1 MKRKRKNY
9 SANERVAILQSYL
22 VDKVSVSDLCDEY
35 LLNPTVFYRWQKDFS
50 ENGAAAFEKSNARRQ
65 RGERKHVEE
74 LLRLNGLKPASAI
87 HPGQKLLVGSSRAI
101 NLFVHQTP
109 ASLAIRILRQTDPFK
124 KQEISKAPSSH
135 LPTNA
140 VAFTDSDS
148 RLVAI
153 ARIKHLSRV
162 AEKISYRLIDALFK
176 EVQAEANRLAGQ
188 RAAAAGAELI
198 DFISSTTAMHTDFFE
213 AEVTVAHRFQDGN
226 VHIDRQALTI
236 NDIIGFK
243 IIGSSQML
251 DYLTQALY
259 DEPGITVIEREKHS
273 GDYNAVN
280 LLLDLDLPSTSVLTG
295 HMQTI
300 DWSIGLRRGLSPE
313 YLRRNV
319 AEYVNQGAKSI
330 RIEIILTTYEELM
343 EAEFGRS
350 IHELRV
356 LRLRHRQ
363 TYAGPL
369 GQNAGYLI
377 EYLLALASSP
387 TVSIPEIPIKMY
399 GRYLPEAI
407 ATLKCALYGTDIDGG
422 LLSTFCP
429 EQDCLRHFRTTGGE

>member
-1 MKRKRKNY
+1 MYLTAMTHRDELYDLTLRWLNDRFHPDDGRTVSRIFVY
-9 SANERVAILQSYL
+9 ESVISAVAVDHMVGFLSRWLNSSLKMERI
-22 VDKVSVSDLCDEY
+22 
-35 LLNPTVFYRWQKDFS
+35 
-50 ENGAAAFEKSNARRQ
+50 RQ
-65 RGERKHVEE
+65 KHV
-74 LLRLNGLKPASAI
+74 LRERIIA
-87 HPGQKLLVGSSRAI
+87 
-101 NLFVHQTP
+101 HQP
-109 ASLAIRILRQTDPFK
+109 LQNPRMYQLTDTFLENPKFFF
-124 KQEISKAPSSH
+124 PH
-135 LPTNA
+135 LPIDA
-140 VAFTDSDS
+140 VTITDSDS

-153 ARIKHLSRV
+153 ARIKRLSRV
-162 AEKISYRLIDALFK
+162 AEKISFRLVDALFK
-176 EVQAEANRLAGQ
+176 EVRAEANRLAGQ
-188 RAAAAGAELI
+188 RAAAAGVELI
-198 DFISSTTAMHTDFFE
+198 DFISSTTAMRNDFIE
-213 AEVTVAHRFQDGN
+213 AEATVAHRFQDGN

-243 IIGSSQML
+243 IIGPPQVL
-251 DYLTQALY
+251 DQLTQALY

-280 LLLDLDLPSTSVLTG
+280 LLLDLELPSATILSG
-295 HMQTI
+295 HMQAI
-300 DWSIGLRRGLSPE
+300 DWSIGLRRGLTLE
-313 YLRRNV
+313 NLRKNI
-319 AEYVNQGAKSI
+319 ADYVSQGAKSV

-363 TYAGPL
+363 TYSGPL

-387 TVSIPEIPIKMY
+387 TVSIPQIPIKMY

-429 EQDCLRHFRTTGGE
+429 EQDCLRHFRTTAAGDVDGGESSVQRQNCPLV

>member
-1 MKRKRKNY
+1 MYLTAMTHRDELYDLTLRWLNDHFHPDDGNTVSKIFVY
-9 SANERVAILQSYL
+9 ESAISAVAVEHMIGFLSRWLDSSLKIERIRQKHVLRERIIAHQPLQNPRMQELTDTYLENPKFFFPHLPIDAVAI
-22 VDKVSVSDLCDEY
+22 
-35 LLNPTVFYRWQKDFS
+35 
-50 ENGAAAFEKSNARRQ
+50 
-65 RGERKHVEE
+65 
-74 LLRLNGLKPASAI
+74 
-87 HPGQKLLVGSSRAI
+87 
-101 NLFVHQTP
+101 
-109 ASLAIRILRQTDPFK
+109 
-124 KQEISKAPSSH
+124 
-135 LPTNA
+135 
-140 VAFTDSDS
+140 TDSDS
-148 RLVAI
+148 RLAAI
-153 ARIKHLSRV
+153 ARIKRLSRV
-162 AEKISYRLIDALFK
+162 AEKISYRLVDALFK

-198 DFISSTTAMHTDFFE
+198 DFISSTTAMHTDFIE
-213 AEVTVAHRFQDGN
+213 AEATVAHRFQDGN

-251 DYLTQALY
+251 DHLTQALY

-319 AEYVNQGAKSI
+319 AEYVNQGAISI

-356 LRLRHRQ
+356 LRLRHRL

-407 ATLKCALYGTDIDGG
+407 ATLKCALHGIDIDGG

-429 EQDCLRHFRTTGGE
+429 EQDCLRHSPRYSSQFISRAKTVTIGLQNP